1 MAIYLIALLGMLCHT
16 AYAGSR
22 VVFSLLA
29 IELGANPLEIGLL
42 VSLYAVCPLLLAI
55 YTGKLID
62 RFGARAPMF
71 IGILGMALVLL
82 LAAAVPRLAMLYG
95 MALLFGLAAM
105 IFFVAVQSIV
115 GAVGREQDRV
125 RNYGLLSIGFSLAGI
140 LGPLVAGFSIDYLGH
155 SNALL
160 ILAGCTLVSLLL
172 LWSQPRLVPRVTHAE
187 EKKRS
192 RNVLDL
198 LRVPA
203 LRGTFI
209 VSGALS
215 AAGDLY
221 GFYMPIY
228 GRHIGLSASAIG
240 TIMAASAVSSFVIR
254 LYLSAMPKQGAEMRM
269 LNLALFVASTA
280 YFLFPLFQNPWALAA
295 ISFLL
300 GLGVGADQP
309 LSLSLIYEL
318 VPQGRAGEAAGV
330 RLTVHYCAHVA
341 IPLAFGGIGS
351 AFGIAPVFI
360 VNALMLLTGGIVNQR
375 AGRR

>member
-1 MAIYLIALLGMLCHT
+1 MAIYLIALLGMLGHT
-16 AYAGSR
+16 AYAGGR

-42 VSLYAVCPLLLAI
+42 VSLYALCPLLLAI

-62 RFGARAPMF
+62 RFGARAPIFVGM
-71 IGILGMALVLL
+71 LGMTFVLL
-82 LAAAVPRLAMLYG
+82 LAAAFPNLAVLYG
-95 MALLFGLAAM
+95 MALLFGLTAM
-105 IFFVAVQSIV
+105 IFFVAVQSIA

-125 RNYGLLSIGFSLAGI
+125 RNYGLLSVGFSLAGI

-155 SNALL
+155 RNALL

-172 LWSQPRLVPRVTHAE
+172 LWLRPQLVPRVTHAE
-187 EKKRS
+187 QKKRS

-198 LRVPA
+198 LHVPVLRRA
-203 LRGTFI
+203 LI
-209 VSGALS
+209 ISGALS

-228 GRHIGLSASAIG
+228 GHDIGLSASAIG
-240 TIMAASAVSSFVIR
+240 TIMAACAGASFVIR
-254 LYLSAMPKQGAEMRM
+254 LYLSATPKQGAEMRM
-269 LNLALFVASTA
+269 LNLALFVAGTA

-309 LSLSLIYEL
+309 LSLSLIYAL
-318 VPQGRAGEAAGV
+318 VPQGRAGEAVGV

-351 AFGIAPVFI
+351 AFGVAPVFI

-375 AGRR
+375 AGRH